1 MLVQVEQQIVQD
13 ILEDNMIY
21 RDKILDI
28 RTNNLLFYSGE
39 VHTNHI
45 CNVFTY
51 NKRRTNER
59 R

>member
-1 MLVQVEQQIVQD
+1 
-13 ILEDNMIY
+13 MIY

-28 RTNNLLFYSGE
+28 KTNNLLFSYGE